1 MRARLALLLSI
12 IAAPASA
19 QDQSPKASAPQEFV
33 ASFGA
38 PGLTGMTRE
47 FVEQVPPLAEAP
59 KPNFATLSYD
69 RIGSSENSLNLVEH
83 DKGITRIEQSLGS
96 VAGKAE
102 RQFAVAL
109 GGLLFLA
116 RTDTA
121 QVKELSDRATW
132 VVRFESAKG
141 SLFPLETGKTLTVKY
156 ILQEGWY
163 FPGNRPNLAQR
174 FGRWTVE
181 ESFEVGEPSDDC
193 PGLQMK
199 HGCKGYTI
207 VTRCKSDGRMVQDG
221 REIATPP
228 LWFCQPRAERNYSTD
243 LGWSWH
249 PAIGNPRQVVNVT
262 R

>member
-1 MRARLALLLSI
+1 MRLRLALLLSI
-12 IAAPASA
+12 LAAPVVA
-19 QDQSPKASAPQEFV
+19 QEQSPAAFV
-33 ASFGA
+33 ASFGT
-38 PGLTGMTRE
+38 PGLTQATRE
-47 FVEQVPPLAEAP
+47 FIEQVPPLVAAP
-59 KPNFATLSYD
+59 KPNFAAISYD
-69 RIGSSENSLNLVEH
+69 RIGSSENRLALESH
-83 DKGITRIEQSLGS
+83 DKGITRIDQSLGS

-102 RQFAVAL
+102 REFAVAL

-116 RTDTA
+116 RIDTA

-132 VVRFESAKG
+132 IVRFESARG
-141 SLFPLETGKTLTVKY
+141 ALFPLAEGNTLTVKY

-174 FGRWTVE
+174 FGRWSVE
-181 ESFEVGEPSDDC
+181 ETFEVAGPSDDC
-193 PGLQMK
+193 PGLQMR

-207 VTRCKSDGRMVQDG
+207 VTRCQSEGRMVQDG
-221 REIATPP
+221 REISAPP

-249 PAIGNPRQVVNVT
+249 PAIGNPRQVVDVT